1 MRRLSVFL
9 FLGLVSL
16 VSVHSPCPGQVFGG
30 HDKKVPQHHYADD
43 PIPSLTKAVPEL
55 AKLQASDDQDPL
67 PTILLNAGRTVG
79 AFSQAFTD
87 VTARE
92 EVTQEQLFSDGS
104 VREKQRSA
112 FSYLVLNRARGS
124 TWPFE
129 EYRTDLQGH
138 ADSRVAIRRGYAITS
153 GFTTIC
159 LHFET
164 DNQKSSKFRYLGQ
177 DVVDGIGA
185 YVVAF
190 AQQPG
195 TTGITERIWDG
206 SLMEAVLVQGIAW
219 IGKDNFQI
227 LRIRTD
233 LLEPLVKVGVTTQ
246 STDVRFSEFRLEG
259 IPSPLWLPET
269 VTVNLATVN
278 HNHLRNLHRYS
289 NYRRFRV
296 EAVIKPGPK

>member
-1 MRRLSVFL
+1 MRRLSIFL
-9 FLGLVSL
+9 FLGLLSL
-16 VSVHSPCPGQVFGG
+16 VSLQPSRPCQVFGG
-30 HDKKVPQHHYADD
+30 RDKRAFQHHYVDD
-43 PIPSLTKAVPEL
+43 PIPTLMKAVPEL
-55 AKLQASDDQDPL
+55 AKLQPSDGQDAL
-67 PTILLNAGRTVG
+67 PAILLNVGRKVR

-104 VREKQRSA
+104 VRAKQRSS
-112 FSYLVLNRARGS
+112 FSYLVLNGAQGS
-124 TWPFE
+124 AWPFE

-138 ADSRVAIRRGYAITS
+138 ADSRVAMRRGYAITS

-159 LHFET
+159 LHFGT
-164 DNQKSSKFRYLGQ
+164 DNQQGSKFRYLGQ
-177 DVVDGIGA
+177 DSVDGIEA

-195 TTGITERIWDG
+195 PPGIRERIWEG
-206 SLMEAVLVQGIAW
+206 SLMEAVSVQGIAW

-233 LLEPLVKVGVTTQ
+233 LLQPLVKLGVTTQ
-246 STDVRFSEFRLEG
+246 STEVRFSEFRLEG

-269 VTVNLATVN
+269 VTVYLATIN
-278 HNHLRNLHRYS
+278 HDHLLNLHRYS
-289 NYRRFRV
+289 DYRKFRV
-296 EAVIKPGPK
+296 DVAIKPSPR